1 MKKVNSVDPQS
12 IRHRSILW
20 RGTGT
25 ASQTTAS
32 ALESETD
39 DI

>member
-20 RGTGT
+20 KGT